1 MPTPS
6 NPVVLEIDSAVAG
19 PPVDWAG
26 TVLAEQLG
34 RVGSE
39 LITSG
44 GESTVTI
51 KAADDLGAED
61 FRYTATDGR
70 LVIQAGSV
78 VGAGQALIGL
88 SDQVALQ
95 GSVDGAINRL
105 DGQQAVAAV
114 PTRGIMRSFSS
125 VDEDLPWFHDREFW
139 TEYLDWMAHC
149 RFSRFHLALGM
160 QYNYG
165 ADRHG
170 ATDNYL
176 CFAYPFLLD
185 VDGWDVAA
193 GGVSAEERQINLE
206 IVKFVAAE
214 TRRRGMKFQLGLW
227 NHAYDYGR
235 DSEHRFPIS
244 GLTPETHGD
253 YCAAAITRLVAEV
266 PEIDGFTFR
275 VHYEGGIHDQG
286 HEVFWGKVFDAL
298 AATGRELEVDMHA
311 KGVDQALL
319 DAVDQPTLHPVLSAK
334 YWAEHQGLPYHQ
346 TTIRKREEAKPIPP
360 GKEMTAITEF
370 SRRFTR
376 YGYGDFL
383 NEDRQADLIFRVW
396 PGTQKLL
403 LWGDPAHAAGYGRLS
418 TFAGSRGVD
427 ICEPLYFK
435 GRKGSGRPGKRDPYV
450 DPELQLGL
458 RDWTKY
464 KYTYLLWGRLLF
476 NPDASSDEW
485 VGHLR
490 DTYGDAAEAVE
501 NALAP
506 LSRILPL
513 ITVVHGVGGSNNGYW
528 PEVYTNLPITDGVHP
543 GHYRDT
549 DDPPRWG
556 TVSPFDPT
564 QFYVIDGYADDLAA
578 GKLDGRYTP
587 VEVGAWLEGMTEAA
601 TGPLESLRAVADP
614 TPQLRRAL
622 IDLEIQHRLGRYFAA
637 KFRAAADYAV
647 YRTSRNVAS
656 LRQAVEHNRA
666 ALRAYAEIL
675 PIVDGIYQI
684 DLRFGPERN
693 EHGHWADRLPAL
705 EQDVISMEAELA
717 AAAADSTSE
726 GEPVAHPVR
735 PAQTGIRHE
744 PPKTYARG
752 EDLVIAVQA
761 DPVVTGVRLNYR
773 HVNQAEQFESVVL
786 ESANGGYEGTIPAA
800 YTSATYPLMYFFTVD
815 HGAGDQGAGGSTV
828 HPGFAPD
835 LANQPYYLLTS
846 DQFVGG
852 PIARAAG

>member
-1 MPTPS
+1 MESRPS
-6 NPVVLEIDSAVAG
+6 PVVLEVATEIAG
-19 PPVDWAG
+19 PPVDWAAG
-26 TVLAEQLG
+26 VLAEQLDRIG
-34 RVGSE
+34 AE

-44 GESTVTI
+44 VDPTVRVG
-51 KAADDLGAED
+51 KGDDLGPED
-61 FRYTATDGR
+61 LGYTAEGDQLILR
-70 LVIQAGSV
+70 AGSPIGASYGL
-78 VGAGQALIGL
+78 VGLA
-88 SDQVALQ
+88 DQIALQ
-95 GSVDGAINRL
+95 GSVDGAIHRL
-105 DGQQAVAAV
+105 DGRHATAAM

-125 VDEDLPWFHDREFW
+125 VDEDLPWFHDQQFW
-139 TEYLDWMAHC
+139 TEYLDWIARA

-185 VDGWDVAA
+185 VDGWDVHAE
-193 GGVSAEERQINLE
+193 GLSAEERERNLE
-206 IVKFVAAE
+206 ILKFVGTE

-235 DSEHRFPIS
+235 DSEHRFPII
-244 GLTPETHGD
+244 GLTPQTHAD
-253 YCAAAITRLVAEV
+253 YCAAAIGQLVAEC
-266 PEIDGFTFR
+266 PDIDGFTFR

-286 HEVFWGKVFDAL
+286 HEAFWGKVFDAL
-298 AATGRELEVDMHA
+298 SASGRELEVDMHA

-319 DAVDQPTLHPVLSAK
+319 DAVSQPGLHPVLSAK

-346 TTIRKREEAKPIPP
+346 TTIRKREEAKPVPP

-396 PGTQKLL
+396 PGTQKVL
-403 LWGDPAHAAGYGRLS
+403 LWGDPAHAAGYGRLAS
-418 TFAGSRGVD
+418 FAGARGVD

-435 GRKGSGRPGKRDPYV
+435 GRKGSGRPGKRELYV
-450 DPELQLGL
+450 DPELKLGL
-458 RDWTKY
+458 DDWTKY
-464 KYTYLLWGRLLF
+464 RYTYLLWGRLLY
-476 NPDASSDEW
+476 NPDASADEW
-485 VGHLR
+485 AGHLR
-490 DTYGDAAEAVE
+490 ETYGDAAEAVE

-564 QFYVIDGYADDLAA
+564 QFYVIDQYADDLAA
-578 GKLDGRYTP
+578 GRLDGRYTP
-587 VEVGAWLEGMTEAA
+587 VEVAAWIEGMTDAA

-614 TPQLRRAL
+614 SPQLRRAL
-622 IDLEIQHRLGRYFAA
+622 IDMEIQHRLGRYFAA
-637 KFRAAADYAV
+637 KFRSAADYAA
-647 YRTSRNVAS
+647 YRRTENVAS
-656 LRQAVEHNRA
+656 LRRAVEHHRA
-666 ALRAYAEIL
+666 ALQAYREIL
-675 PIVDGIYQI
+675 PIVDGVYQI

-693 EHGHWADRLPAL
+693 EHGHWADRIPAL
-705 EQDVISMEAELA
+705 EQDVASMEAELA
-717 AAAADSTSE
+717 SHP
-726 GEPVAHPVR
+726 EPVEGQTAIAHPVR
-735 PAQTGIRHE
+735 PETTGITHE

-752 EDLVIAVQA
+752 DDLVITVQA
-761 DPVVTGVRLNYR
+761 DPRVTSVRLNYR
-773 HVNQAEQFESVVL
+773 HVNQAEQFESVEL
-786 ESANGGYEGTIPAA
+786 DPTNGGFQGTIPAA
-800 YTSATYPLMYFFTVD
+800 YTASTYPLMYYFTVD
-815 HGAGDQGAGGSTV
+815 HGEEGVTV
-828 HPGFAPD
+828 HPGFDAA

-852 PIARAAG
+852 PLARANLAETA